1 MSEAL
6 KPTQRLDQEDAL
18 RFQFEGAVE
27 AISSFKGRP
36 SIVLGASAF
45 YPESGGQMGDQGSLE
60 YATGRLRIVDVQI
73 ENGLVHHIVE
83 GPFEVRV
90 GEPVQGRIDEAR
102 RRLHMALHTGQ
113 HMLSAALA
121 THATAETVSS
131 RLGESGCT
139 LDVDRDG
146 LTARSLEE
154 CETLVNSI
162 IDEDRAVR
170 AFFPNAEEL
179 AEMRLRRAPKNEG
192 AVRVVVVPGFD
203 ITPCGGTHVLHTS
216 QIGLLRV
223 EGFERYKG
231 GTRIHFSAG
240 SRARRM
246 LFGHDAQLRE
256 LARRLETAPL
266 SVPEALTRLQGASQ
280 ELRTELGKQAAM
292 MASLLAEQVRSA
304 QPGLIR
310 IHAMREGGKDLAR
323 LVTDQLC
330 KDAQTL
336 NVVVASVG
344 ESAHV
349 VIARGPE
356 STHDC
361 KALFQELAKRTGGRG
376 GGRPERAE
384 GTAPSVDAV
393 LAEVREMVTRE
404 G

>member
-1 MSEAL
+1 
-6 KPTQRLDQEDAL
+6 
-18 RFQFEGAVE
+18 
-27 AISSFKGRP
+27 
-36 SIVLGASAF
+36 
-45 YPESGGQMGDQGSLE
+45 MGDQGSLE

-292 MASLLAEQVRSA
+292 MASLLAEQVRIA

-384 GTAPSVDAV
+384 GTAPSVDAA